1 LKAFDSLTMGISLKE
16 TGSITN
22 ELVED
27 YACFQMEL
35 SIKVNG
41 LMIYLKDQVLFEL
54 NKVIFMKVN
63 S

>member
-1 LKAFDSLTMGISLKE
+1 MGISLKE